1 MLQEGCAWAL
11 ACAFLYPSMAAT
23 IESMS
28 VAIFVFAVLAV
39 LAAWLPI
46 GRYGRLG
53 LAGVVGVAG
62 FGLGV
67 IGWAGLAALLVL
79 LLLAWRL
86 QPDERAVSG
95 LVFAL
100 LALALGFGLLPGFAQ
115 VVVFGPEAIKP
126 GSEAYVRGVSLGL
139 VAITLL
145 LLAMH
150 PLADRWAS
158 AVRAIRLGVGVGLL
172 TAMPALG
179 AGYLLGDLAFAPG
192 LPGAAFI
199 LTWLGGQV
207 LTLAMEE
214 GFFRG
219 FLQRHLARHVPVAVA
234 IVLAGVLFGL
244 AHFAGGLSWIIGA
257 SIAGVGYGIAYHLGG
272 ARLEASMAAHLTVNL
287 LHLSLFSYPM
297 LAGIAA

>member
-1 MLQEGCAWAL
+1 M
-11 ACAFLYPSMAAT
+11 
-23 IESMS
+23 
-28 VAIFVFAVLAV
+28 
-39 LAAWLPI
+39 
-46 GRYGRLG
+46 
-53 LAGVVGVAG
+53 
-62 FGLGV
+62 
-67 IGWAGLAALLVL
+67 
-79 LLLAWRL
+79 AWRL

-95 LVFAL
+95 LFFAL
-100 LALALGFGLLPGFAQ
+100 LALGFGLLPGFAQ